1 MMSFAA
7 AALAYIITAGGC
19 MCQVAAAA
27 EEDVTSDQ
35 IQGRFA
41 STLPPPGLNLD
52 GTSVA
57 TNYLTTFN
65 KKQLFILDKGGP
77 MLLEAPGTE
86 PVGGGGIWWCSN
98 LNFSN
103 FLDSSE
109 PMAFV
114 GRCVFAF
121 IQQAGF
127 ESAGI
132 PILSSD
138 IFDGTIGIASAYV
151 DQINAFDVV
160 VHKPDENLIIRFF
173 DDGRAETTFILWET
187 HLPGIAKPNSRSAF
201 RRIEWVTPMEASQI
215 LNVNTTD
222 LTPDNFN
229 NVYPQVWE
237 KEQERD
243 KSSITA
249 EAEEQSSA
257 SEDSGETD
265 PSGTTRRLSTT
276 AARLASA
283 VLRVFGI

>member
-1 MMSFAA
+1 MLDVVFLRLSNKQALKVLVFLFYLPTSF
-7 AALAYIITAGGC
+7 
-19 MCQVAAAA
+19 
-27 EEDVTSDQ
+27 
-35 IQGRFA
+35 
-41 STLPPPGLNLD
+41 
-52 GTSVA
+52 
-57 TNYLTTFN
+57 
-65 KKQLFILDKGGP
+65 
-77 MLLEAPGTE
+77 
-86 PVGGGGIWWCSN
+86 
-98 LNFSN
+98 
-103 FLDSSE
+103 
-109 PMAFV
+109 
-114 GRCVFAF
+114 
-121 IQQAGF
+121 
-127 ESAGI
+127 
-132 PILSSD
+132 
-138 IFDGTIGIASAYV
+138 TIGIASAYV

-160 VHKPDENLIIRFF
+160 VHKPAENLIIRFF

-187 HLPGIAKPNSRSAF
+187 HLAGIAKPNSRSAF

-243 KSSITA
+243 KSSNTA

-257 SEDSGETD
+257 SEDAGETD